1 MSSVDP
7 SRFTGPL
14 IALLVFGW
22 IAYRRTRP
30 QPVGIARTVLFTA
43 FIVLSSLAGLAANPG
58 TLRVPLFIGLA
69 PIMLLVGLG
78 LGWTMM
84 RQIHFWRDQATG
96 KVWMAGGAAYVAI
109 WLATLALRLGIDYA
123 AGSFSG
129 AAARATDHPTTLG
142 DPGVRSALPL
152 GGALAD
158 ARRHPG
164 AAGAGAYVAG
174 GGGVVSGAADG
185 SRRREQVRGRWS
197 WSVEGH
203 RRVGRWMWGGAR
215 W

>member
-14 IALLVFGW
+14 IALLIFGW

-129 AAARATDHPTTLG
+129 AAARATDHPTTLAILASDLLFLSVG
-142 DPGVRSALPL
+142 LWLMRGVILV
-152 GGALAD
+152 
-158 ARRHPG
+158 RRVREHTLL
-164 AAGAGAYVAG
+164 AG
-174 GGGVVSGAADG
+174 GG
-185 SRRREQVRGRWS
+185 SREWGGGRQSAERTGPWS
-197 WSVEGH
+197 WSVVRGP
-203 RRVGRWMWGGAR
+203 
-215 W
+215 